1 MVDALVLDSIRGMEE
16 ELIPICRRVEGVGE
30 KERGSRHQGGHS
42 GGRIVGRDNVHQL
55 GKEPAGAMANDVQ
68 TLEGQAPQM
77 ARPSLEVAQ
86 DGKTKS
92 AILHI

>member
-1 MVDALVLDSIRGMEE
+1 
-16 ELIPICRRVEGVGE
+16 
-30 KERGSRHQGGHS
+30 
-42 GGRIVGRDNVHQL
+42 VGRDNVHQL